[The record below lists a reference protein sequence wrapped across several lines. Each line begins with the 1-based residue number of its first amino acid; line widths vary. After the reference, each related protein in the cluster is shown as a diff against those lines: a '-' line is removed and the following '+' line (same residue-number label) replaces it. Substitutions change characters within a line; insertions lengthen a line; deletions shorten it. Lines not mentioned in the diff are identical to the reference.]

1 MSDLHVEF
9 FDFHPIEVP
18 ADVVVLA
25 GDILIEH
32 RGLAWARKAF
42 PGKPIIY
49 VMGNHEYYEGDYE
62 RVLERARDEAAKQ
75 QIHLL
80 EQDQVVIDGVRFL
93 GTTLWTDFEI
103 EEPLHA
109 AGFSIWYA
117 NRAMM
122 DFRIIRHRGRLL
134 RAEDTREFHRTAR
147 AWLTAR
153 LEEPFDGKTVIVT
166 HHLPHKGSIDPQ
178 FHQHPL
184 NPAFASHLSDLVA
197 PPVSLWIHG
206 HTHCSC
212 DYSPTEGTRVLCNPR
227 GYGPADLNPRFDQS
241 LVIEV

>member
-93 GTTLWTDFEI
+93 GTTL
-103 EEPLHA
+103 
-109 AGFSIWYA
+109 
-117 NRAMM
+117 
-122 DFRIIRHRGRLL
+122 
-134 RAEDTREFHRTAR
+134 
-147 AWLTAR
+147 
-153 LEEPFDGKTVIVT
+153 
-166 HHLPHKGSIDPQ
+166 
-178 FHQHPL
+178 
-184 NPAFASHLSDLVA
+184 
-197 PPVSLWIHG
+197 
-206 HTHCSC
+206 
-212 DYSPTEGTRVLCNPR
+212 
-227 GYGPADLNPRFDQS
+227 
-241 LVIEV
+241 